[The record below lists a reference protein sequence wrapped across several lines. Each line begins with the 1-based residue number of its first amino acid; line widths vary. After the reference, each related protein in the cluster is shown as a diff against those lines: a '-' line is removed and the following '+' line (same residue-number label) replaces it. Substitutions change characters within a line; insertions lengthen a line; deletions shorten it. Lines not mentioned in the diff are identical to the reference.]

1 MKLEVKNNKI
11 WAGSFLLAAL
21 VIIACLSVIFLGQRT
36 EEVLYPSAALTEQKM
51 LSDYYPDLKGTPV
64 DTEVF
69 IYRGEEE
76 GASFLLL
83 GGTHPPEPSGTVGA
97 ALIMENID
105 VNKGTFYIV
114 PRVNKSAL
122 SCTEPQDGMP
132 RGVHIETEGGTRFFR
147 IGSRLTNPV
156 HQWPDPDI
164 YYHNAGQLLT
174 GKETRNVDRTY
185 PGNPE
190 GNLTERLCY
199 GIAELIRTEDIDVT
213 LDMHEGPPEYPT
225 IDVMI
230 THQNAMDLAGLTS
243 LNMDLEG
250 NMAINVDA
258 SPVNLHGFSHR
269 ELGDHPDTLAILS
282 ETVNPLQSRLCGKK
296 NEALVIHG
304 HDKFCEYASDNSDR
318 LHTVYDE
325 VGKPL
330 NLRVARNVE
339 LVRQLCIAF
348 NELYPEKGTIEIVL
362 PDYND
367 IMTNGM
373 GAYLAPGTK

>member
-1 MKLEVKNNKI
+1 MKLTVKNSKL
-11 WAGSFLLAAL
+11 WASVSLAVVAL
-21 VIIACLSVIFLGQRT
+21 IIVGLSVIFLGQRT
-36 EEVLYPSAALTEQKM
+36 EETLYPSAALTEMKM
-51 LSDYYPDLKGTPV
+51 LSDYYPDLKGSPV

-76 GASFLLL
+76 GSSFLLL
-83 GGTHPPEPSGTVGA
+83 GGTHPPEPSGIVGA
-97 ALIMENID
+97 TLVMENID
-105 VNKGTFYIV
+105 VEKGTFYII

-132 RGVHIETEGGTRFFR
+132 KGVHIETENGTRFFR

-199 GIAELIRTEDIDVT
+199 GIAELIRKENIDVT

-230 THQNAMDLAGLTS
+230 THQNAMDLAGLAA
-243 LNMDLEG
+243 LNMELDG
-250 NMAINVDA
+250 VGINVDA

-269 ELGDHPDTLAILS
+269 ELGDHTQTLAILS

-296 NEALVIHG
+296 NEELVITG
-304 HDKFCEYASDNSDR
+304 RDKFCEYASANSDR
-318 LHTVYDE
+318 LHTIYDE
-325 VGKPL
+325 TGKPL

-339 LVRQLCIAF
+339 LVLQLCNAY
-348 NELYPEKGTIEIVL
+348 NELYPDQGGFEITGLPGYQDVL
-362 PDYND
+362 D
-367 IMTNGM
+367 NGM
-373 GAYLAPGTK
+373 GAYLAAK

>member
-1 MKLEVKNNKI
+1 MKIEVKNNKL
-11 WAGSFLLAAL
+11 WAGGFLLVMVL
-21 VIIACLSVIFLGQRT
+21 IIVGLSVIFLGQRQ
-36 EEVLYPSAALTEQKM
+36 EEVLYPSKALSEQKM

-69 IYRGEEE
+69 IYRGEQE

-105 VNKGTFYIV
+105 MEKGTFYII

-122 SCTEPQDGMP
+122 SCTEPQEGMP
-132 RGVHIETEGGTRFFR
+132 MGVHIETEGGTRFFR

-199 GIAELIRTEDIDVT
+199 GIAELIRQENIDVT

-230 THQNAMDLAGLTS
+230 THQNAMDLAGLTA
-243 LNMDLEG
+243 LNMDLDG
-250 NMAINVDA
+250 IKINVDA

-269 ELGDHPDTLAILS
+269 ELGDHTDTLSILS
-282 ETVNPLQSRLCGKK
+282 ETVNPMQSRLCGKK
-296 NEALVIHG
+296 NEELVVSG
-304 HDKFCEYASDNSDR
+304 RDKFCEYASANSDR
-318 LHTVYDE
+318 LHTIYDE
-325 VGKPL
+325 TGKPL

-339 LVRQLCIAF
+339 LVLQLCNAY
-348 NELYPEKGTIEIVL
+348 NELNPDRGFEIKGLPGYEEIL
-362 PDYND
+362 A
-367 IMTNGM
+367 NGM
-373 GAYLAPGTK
+373 GAYLAPGNK

>member
-1 MKLEVKNNKI
+1 MKLTVKNNKL
-11 WAGSFLLAAL
+11 WASVSLAVVAL
-21 VIIACLSVIFLGQRT
+21 IIVGLSVIFLGQRT
-36 EEVLYPSAALTEQKM
+36 EETLYPSAALTEMKM
-51 LSDYYPDLKGTPV
+51 LSDYYPDLKGSPV

-76 GASFLLL
+76 GSSFLLL
-83 GGTHPPEPSGTVGA
+83 GGTHPPEPSGIVGA
-97 ALIMENID
+97 TLVMENID
-105 VNKGTFYIV
+105 VEKGTFYII

-132 RGVHIETEGGTRFFR
+132 KGVHIETENGTRFFR
-147 IGSRLTNPV
+147 VGSRLTNPV

-199 GIAELIRTEDIDVT
+199 GIAELIRTQNIDVT

-230 THQNAMDLAGLTS
+230 THQNAMDLAGLAA
-243 LNMDLEG
+243 LNMELDG
-250 NMAINVDA
+250 VGINVDA

-269 ELGDHPDTLAILS
+269 ELGDHTQTLAILS

-296 NEALVIHG
+296 NEELVITG
-304 HDKFCEYASDNSDR
+304 RDKFCEYASANSDR
-318 LHTVYDE
+318 LHTIYDE
-325 VGKPL
+325 TGKPL

-339 LVRQLCIAF
+339 LVQQLCNAY
-348 NELYPEKGTIEIVL
+348 NELYPDQGGFEITGLPGYQDVL
-362 PDYND
+362 D
-367 IMTNGM
+367 NGM
-373 GAYLAPGTK
+373 GAYLAAK